1 MIEALNVHYSYPNK
15 VEALKGVSLTIK
27 DGEFVAIM
35 GQNGAGKSTFVK
47 HFNGL
52 LKPSVGTVKVNNVET
67 TKTSVATLA
76 RNVGFVFQN
85 PDHQLFSET
94 VEDEVAFAL
103 KNFGFEKE
111 VIEKRIDWALNLL
124 SLTQY
129 RKTSPFLLSGG
140 ERKRVA
146 LASVLAWDPE
156 TLVLDEPT
164 IGQDH
169 EQKEKLRQF
178 ILQMQTQGKTVVAVT
193 HDVEFVAECNPRVV
207 LMKEGKIV
215 ADGMGNDILTDPVL
229 LEQASIVLPQ
239 IAQVF
244 TKLSA
249 LGLPKNIIDI
259 YEAKEIIL
267 KAKERRGAM
276 SVFDGLRFRKVYS
289 PIHNLDPRIKF
300 VYVIAV
306 FVVAILFS
314 QIIPLLILF
323 VMQIPFVLLARVQRQ
338 WLRSLRGAA
347 FLAAFIFIINVAT
360 TFFTTGYHLTA
371 AAIESA
377 AASDPALRRACRIFQ
392 RFLS

>member
-1 MIEALNVHYSYPNK
+1 VIETENVYYSYPNK
-15 VEALKGVSLTIK
+15 VEALKGVSLAIQ

-52 LKPSVGTVKVNNVET
+52 LKPSKGTVCINGVET
-67 TKTSVATLA
+67 TKSSVASLA

-94 VEDEVAFAL
+94 VEEEIGFAL
-103 KNFGFEKE
+103 KNFGFKPE
-111 VIEKRIDWALNLL
+111 VIDERVTWALNLL

-146 LASVLAWDPE
+146 LASVLAWDPQ
-156 TLVLDEPT
+156 TLILDEPT

-178 ILQMQTQGKTVVAVT
+178 ILQLQTQKKTVVTVT

-215 ADGMGNDILTDPVL
+215 ADGEGKKILTDPEI
-229 LEQASIVLPQ
+229 LEMSSIVLPQ

-244 TKLSA
+244 NKLSA
-249 LGLPKNIIDI
+249 LGLPKDVIDI
-259 YEAKEIIL
+259 YEAKDIL
-267 KAKERRGAM
+267 MKAKESRRR
-276 SVFDGLRFRKVYS
+276 L
-289 PIHNLDPRIKF
+289 
-300 VYVIAV
+300 
-306 FVVAILFS
+306 
-314 QIIPLLILF
+314 
-323 VMQIPFVLLARVQRQ
+323 
-338 WLRSLRGAA
+338 
-347 FLAAFIFIINVAT
+347 
-360 TFFTTGYHLTA
+360 
-371 AAIESA
+371 
-377 AASDPALRRACRIFQ
+377 
-392 RFLS
+392 

>member
-1 MIEALNVHYSYPNK
+1 MIEAQNVRFSYPNK
-15 VEALKGVSLTIK
+15 VEALKSVSLTIN

-52 LKPSVGTVKVNNVET
+52 LKPSQGTVRVDGVET

-94 VEDEVAFAL
+94 VEDEISFAL
-103 KNFGFEKE
+103 KNFGFEQE
-111 VIEKRIDWALNLL
+111 VIKKRIDWALNML

-146 LASVLAWDPE
+146 LASVLAWDPQ
-156 TLVLDEPT
+156 TLILDEPT

-178 ILQMQTQGKTVVAVT
+178 IMQMQTQKKTVVIVT

-215 ADGMGNDILTDPVL
+215 ADGVGKEILTDPAL
-229 LEQASIVLPQ
+229 LELSSIVLPQ
-239 IAQVF
+239 IAQLF
-244 TKLSA
+244 TKLSP
-249 LGLPKNIIDI
+249 LGFPKDVIDI

-267 KAKERRGAM
+267 KAKESRR
-276 SVFDGLRFRKVYS
+276 
-289 PIHNLDPRIKF
+289 
-300 VYVIAV
+300 
-306 FVVAILFS
+306 
-314 QIIPLLILF
+314 Q
-323 VMQIPFVLLARVQRQ
+323 
-338 WLRSLRGAA
+338 
-347 FLAAFIFIINVAT
+347 
-360 TFFTTGYHLTA
+360 
-371 AAIESA
+371 E
-377 AASDPALRRACRIFQ
+377 
-392 RFLS
+392 